1 MGSWAIE
8 PSSRELT
15 PLDAGEVASGRQ
27 SSGPPGLSPWLPQP
41 QCSCPRRLRPFAL
54 SSIMMLP
61 APSRADC
68 SAASCGDPLP
78 LERATASGRR
88 SSRGDALPI
97 PPPDTQRAWDVA
109 FLVARRRLGVSQEG
123 LTWRRVFCS
132 PNASRDSEPE
142 LTLQDQLRKLQQRRE
157 EEARRRQRRG
167 EERRLQKLRAGQQAL
182 PDRVPALPSA
192 GASPARPAPSGEP
205 EQFRGW

>member
-61 APSRADC
+61 APSRADF

-88 SSRGDALPI
+88 SSGRRAADSSSRPPAGLGRGLPRGATATGGI
-97 PPPDTQRAWDVA
+97 PGGADLEESFLFPECVQGFGAGTDPPRPAAEAAAAAGGGGATAA
-109 FLVARRRLGVSQEG
+109 AARGG
-123 LTWRRVFCS
+123 
-132 PNASRDSEPE
+132 
-142 LTLQDQLRKLQQRRE
+142 
-157 EEARRRQRRG
+157 EAAAEVTGR
-167 EERRLQKLRAGQQAL
+167 
-182 PDRVPALPSA
+182 PA
-192 GASPARPAPSGEP
+192 GAPGPCANTAECWCITGAPCA
-205 EQFRGW
+205 FRETSQLGL